1 MQIIKISLAVILMAT
16 LAPSLVL
23 AEEMEETYF
32 RIETNDPSETEPRI
46 TSIGGVGLRGSKM
59 AHVDLAYI
67 ESPDGSDGLALDVG
81 AGYAFRSGVS
91 FYLGVGIVLGYD
103 WDNEESLTAYY
114 PEVGVIGNLTPE
126 IGLIISSK
134 RYYEL
139 YDDPEDVVMVGL
151 LFKGY

>member
-1 MQIIKISLAVILMAT
+1 MQIIKISLAVSLMAT

-23 AEEMEETYF
+23 AGEVEETYL
-32 RIETNDPSETEPRI
+32 RIETNDPSEAEPRI
-46 TSIGGVGLRGSKM
+46 TSIGGFGLRGSKM
-59 AHVDLAYI
+59 AHVDLSYI

-103 WDNEESLTAYY
+103 WDNEKSLTAYY